1 MSRSVETLREAA
13 GVIFLNWEGN
23 VFGSYNPDTGEY
35 DGEDFNEFET
45 QDNWDCWKEE
55 LFSEALRARF
65 PSLRYCKDWRDCE
78 TWARNLPG
86 RETITV
92 AHNDQVA
99 VTISEYCGCI
109 ALSVIPRYRL
119 DYRYHDTRGL
129 QVRNA
134 YYICRALRE
143 LIDALP
149 GYVTRIRP
157 IARASNGEVF
167 YRAAN

>member
-13 GVIFLNWEGN
+13 DVIFLSWQGD
-23 VFGSYNPDTGEY
+23 VFGIYNPETGEY
-35 DGEDFNEFET
+35 DGEDFNEFDT
-45 QDNWDCWKEE
+45 RVNWDDWKEE

-78 TWARNLPG
+78 TWARNMPG

-92 AHNDQVA
+92 AYNDQLA
-99 VTISEYCGCI
+99 VTVSEYCGCVAI
-109 ALSVIPRYRL
+109 STIPRYRL
-119 DYRYHDTRGL
+119 DYTRYDTRGP

-134 YYICRALRE
+134 YYIGRALME

-167 YRAAN
+167 YQAAN

>member
-1 MSRSVETLREAA
+1 MSRSVETLSEAA
-13 GVIFLNWEGN
+13 GTIFLNWQGN
-23 VFGSYNPDTGEY
+23 IYGIYNAETGEY

-65 PSLRYCKDWRDCE
+65 PTLKYRRDQRDCE
-78 TWARNLPG
+78 AWARNLPG
-86 RETITV
+86 RETVTV
-92 AHNDQVA
+92 AHNEQVA

-109 ALSVIPRYRL
+109 AISIIPRYRL
-119 DYRYHDTRGL
+119 DYRYDDTRGL

-134 YYICRALRE
+134 YYIGRALRDM
-143 LIDALP
+143 IDSAP

-167 YRAAN
+167 YQAAN